1 MTKNEYIEFGDESLK
16 SFVLISNI
24 KSVTFYDWDKIDPE
38 LGFPRY
44 QLDVT
49 YLDETTTTWKNADK
63 EGLHSIYEKIRKA
76 LGVGITIYETGKSP
90 YDISGLTDKEIY
102 DLANKTLYNG
112 TSTEL

>member
-76 LGVGITIYETGKSP
+76 LGVRNEQDLMKDLRMYVVS
-90 YDISGLTDKEIY
+90 DTD
-102 DLANKTLYNG
+102 KTLYNG
-112 TSTEL
+112 TSTES